1 MELTEENKINTPFFQ
16 IDESDANDI
25 RAALNTEYEN
35 VKWKTDIHNTTL
47 NNTELYKRAQEEDK
61 LRRNAIDSNT
71 ESKDFSNVF
80 KDLLTDTHIKS
91 SEPQN
96 TKIVT
101 PPQYSDLADYK
112 KLTKYQQKKT
122 SDSQDER
129 NRNALLDLQAERTE
143 NTPYVNSLKN
153 RIIITQLSIDT
164 KFRKDYFSTDAYN
177 YTINLATPLKNV
189 ISMRLASMEIPNV
202 QQVVSATGGTNSMV
216 VSHSGFNKLITIPS
230 GNYEYW
236 LLADV
241 LNAPIDPNEGNTAQT
256 YIGGGM
262 NEFDLHISID
272 QATQKTTIKSIKRST
287 DGVDLPVDFVLDFT
301 NRVDENAPPMKTLGW
316 ILGFRKRKYDQIHFG
331 GTFDSALYVALSLGF
346 KKIHL
351 IGFDAFTL
359 KESVNSRWFESSD
372 NLKIYDILNSK
383 INRNIEL
390 HQSLKEAIKYSEI
403 TTYLCKGQEP
413 ISEQIKT
420 IFLNIKYED
429 LKKIDIFSEEI
440 DDEKCKF
447 LIDKYSKRLLQD
459 FIDKYY

>member
-164 KFRKDYFSTDAYN
+164 KFRKNYFSTNAYD

-202 QQVVSATGGTNSMV
+202 QQVVSATAGTNAMV
-216 VSHSGFNKLITIPS
+216 VSHSGFNKIISIPS

-241 LNAPIDPNEGNTAQT
+241 LNAPVDPTEGNTSQT
-256 YIGGGM
+256 YIGGGL
-262 NEFDLHISID
+262 NDFDLHVSID

-316 ILGFRKRKYDQIHFG
+316 ILGFRKRKYEGAKSYTSEAAVDLAGSRYMFLCVNDFQSSVHEVV
-331 GTFDSALYVALSLGF
+331 TALYENSFLRKNILARIPVREAKGVVLFDDCTDRITKKRHYFGPCNINKLHISVIDEYGCAIDLLGIDYSFALEF
-346 KKIHL
+346 Q
-351 IGFDAFTL
+351 
-359 KESVNSRWFESSD
+359 
-372 NLKIYDILNSK
+372 IL
-383 INRNIEL
+383 
-390 HQSLKEAIKYSEI
+390 
-403 TTYLCKGQEP
+403 
-413 ISEQIKT
+413 
-420 IFLNIKYED
+420 YE
-429 LKKIDIFSEEI
+429 K
-440 DDEKCKF
+440 
-447 LIDKYSKRLLQD
+447 
-459 FIDKYY
+459 

>member
-1 MELTEENKINTPFFQ
+1 MILRNLKYLFYEFLANVDVFEEFKIKSDDKKILLIGDGISQKYLSSIINDYEYIGCCNTSIWRRLINQRELLFYTQVDSSLFLPPSLRKSLVPKKWE
-16 IDESDANDI
+16 DSYSYNDYLLSYSLRTKVKYRI
-25 RAALNTEYEN
+25 YHALG
-35 VKWKTDIHNTTL
+35 KLFAKDIFRKN
-47 NNTELYKRAQEEDK
+47 
-61 LRRNAIDSNT
+61 
-71 ESKDFSNVF
+71 SKNVF
-80 KDLLTDTHIKS
+80 L
-91 SEPQN
+91 PM
-96 TKIVT
+96 
-101 PPQYSDLADYK
+101 Y
-112 KLTKYQQKKT
+112 
-122 SDSQDER
+122 R
-129 NRNALLDLQAERTE
+129 N
-143 NTPYVNSLKN
+143 Y
-153 RIIITQLSIDT
+153 
-164 KFRKDYFSTDAYN
+164 
-177 YTINLATPLKNV
+177 
-189 ISMRLASMEIPNV
+189 
-202 QQVVSATGGTNSMV
+202 
-216 VSHSGFNKLITIPS
+216 
-230 GNYEYW
+230 
-236 LLADV
+236 
-241 LNAPIDPNEGNTAQT
+241 
-256 YIGGGM
+256 
-262 NEFDLHISID
+262 
-272 QATQKTTIKSIKRST
+272 
-287 DGVDLPVDFVLDFT
+287 
-301 NRVDENAPPMKTLGW
+301 
-316 ILGFRKRKYDQIHFG
+316 FRKRKYDQIHFG